1 VRIAGLVG
9 WKGAQTLSFAATV
22 IAWLYWRIFFFPLY
36 VLWTIAVESKSLVYP
51 SSCSAGSCSWAEV
64 PERVP
69 FLGLLGTLAAL
80 NYIWFAMLIKRGL
93 RTLGAGGR
101 REECP

>member
-1 VRIAGLVG
+1 MRITGLVG
-9 WKGAQTLSFAATV
+9 WKGAQSLSFAATV
-22 IAWLYWRIFFFPLY
+22 LAWLYWRIFFFPLY

-80 NYIWFAMLIKRGL
+80 NYIWFAMLIKRGI
-93 RTLGAGGR
+93 RTLSAGGR